1 MYQEIIMNVYKFLLS
16 NNRII
21 FKICIV
27 LQLVLQIVYTINS
40 I

>member
-1 MYQEIIMNVYKFLLS
+1 MNVYKFLFS

-27 LQLVLQIVYTINS
+27 LHLVLQIIYTLNS